1 MRIRCTLLATIT
13 VLLAGCNTST
23 LPSSKAPMV
32 AELINK
38 AQMQA
43 QSGDFKDAYATLKSA
58 ESLDKT
64 NRGTLIGLVQMG
76 HDLAI
81 QSNAAQNDAKSAPLF
96 LESAKFGRQLMALGS
111 LTPQEKE
118 ILGIAIYNEGCVF
131 SKSGKTDEAVKSIGE
146 AIELGFNDLKLLN
159 DDTDLVAIRGLDSFQ
174 GLQTRIE
181 EKQLEELSNEK
192 KNALVTL
199 ANHKQFDFD
208 FELPDLD
215 GNLIRLADL
224 KGKVVLVDIWGT
236 WCPPCR
242 MEIPHFVELHNKYK
256 EKGFEIIGINYENG
270 DPSQAVAL
278 IKQFMNENN
287 MPYTCVIGDDET
299 RKKVRN
305 FQGFPTTI
313 FIDRTGTV
321 RLKEVGY
328 KPLIVLEAIVS
339 TLLDEPSVQ

>member
-1 MRIRCTLLATIT
+1 MRILCTLLATIT
-13 VLLAGCNTST
+13 ALLAGCNTST
-23 LPSSKAPMV
+23 TPSSNAPMV
-32 AELINK
+32 VELINK

-43 QSGDFKDAYATLKSA
+43 QSGDFKDAYATLKTA

-64 NRGTLIGLVQMG
+64 NRGTLIGLVQIG

-111 LTPQEKE
+111 LMPQEKE
-118 ILGIAIYNEGCVF
+118 ILGIAMYNEGCVF
-131 SKSGKTDEAVKSIGE
+131 SKTGKTDEAVKSIGE

-159 DDTDLVAIRGLDSFQ
+159 DDTDLVAIRRLDSFQ
-174 GLQTRIE
+174 GLQARIE
-181 EKQLEELSNEK
+181 AKQLEELANEK
-192 KNALVTL
+192 KNALVIL
-199 ANHKQFDFD
+199 ANHKPFDFD

-215 GNLIRLADL
+215 GNLTRLADL
-224 KGKVVLVDIWGT
+224 KGKVVIVDIWGT

-256 EKGFEIIGINYENG
+256 DKGFEIIGINYENG

-278 IKQFMNENN
+278 IKQFMTENN

-313 FIDRTGTV
+313 FIDRTGKV